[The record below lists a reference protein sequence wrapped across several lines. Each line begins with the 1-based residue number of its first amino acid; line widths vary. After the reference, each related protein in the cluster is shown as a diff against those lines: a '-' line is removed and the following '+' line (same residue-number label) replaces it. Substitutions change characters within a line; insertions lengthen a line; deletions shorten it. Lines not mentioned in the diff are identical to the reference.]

1 MEYEHVGVNLYTSL
15 SLSLSISIN
24 LLNFASLNNY
34 YLEMTDSDSCPA
46 TSYATDFFDYLINE
60 DVTLALPKSEFRNN
74 LSFLRVMLR

>member
-46 TSYATDFFDYLINE
+46 TSYATDFFAYLINE
-60 DVTLALPKSEFRNN
+60 DVTLVLPKSEFRNIF
-74 LSFLRVMLR
+74 SFLRVMLR

>member
-1 MEYEHVGVNLYTSL
+1 
-15 SLSLSISIN
+15 
-24 LLNFASLNNY
+24 
-34 YLEMTDSDSCPA
+34 MTDSDSCPA

>member
-1 MEYEHVGVNLYTSL
+1 MNLYTSL

-46 TSYATDFFDYLINE
+46 TSYATDFFAYLINE
-60 DVTLALPKSEFRNN
+60 DVTLVLPKSEFRNIF
-74 LSFLRVMLR
+74 SFLRVMLR

>member
-1 MEYEHVGVNLYTSL
+1 LEYEHVGVNLYTSL

-46 TSYATDFFDYLINE
+46 TSYATDFFAYLINE
-60 DVTLALPKSEFRNN
+60 NVTLVLPKSEFRNN
-74 LSFLRVMLR
+74 FSFLRVMLR